1 MTTKKIV
8 LLVATVVVVLALVVA
23 AFVGAIVG
31 FGLYQVESSEATAKA
46 EDFLRHS
53 EKLKDDIGDVKDFGS
68 IVKANVRN
76 NTGETTLKL
85 TVIGERQTVRASV
98 DLIYTKARTWNVTA
112 ASYINS
118 SNQIIDL
125 LNPYDSQI
133 PNPQLI
139 A

>member
-1 MTTKKIV
+1 
-8 LLVATVVVVLALVVA
+8 VLALVA
-23 AFVGAIVG
+23 AGFVGAIVG
-31 FGLYQVESSEATAKA
+31 LGLYQVGSSQATVKAK
-46 EDFLRHS
+46 DFLRHS
-53 EKLKDDIGDVKDFGS
+53 EKLKDDIGEVKDFGS
-68 IVKANVRN
+68 IVRADVSD

-85 TVIGERQTVRASV
+85 TVIGERKTVRASV

-118 SNQIIDL
+118 SNQLIDL

-133 PNPQLI
+133 PGPQLI